1 MAGNHQLI
9 LPAPFSGI
17 RCLLGARI
25 EGDRLV
31 ALDYLF
37 ADIEPVEARTPLARE
52 VMEQLMAYFR
62 DPTSRFELPMR
73 VQGTPFQRRVWSA
86 LREIPV
92 GETRTY
98 GELAKSLGSSPRAV
112 GNACRSNQLPIVI
125 PCHRVVSAQ
134 GPGGYAG
141 QTGGRNMLIKR
152 WLLAHEACQR

>member
-1 MAGNHQLI
+1 M
-9 LPAPFSGI
+9 

-25 EGDRLV
+25 EGDRLA

-37 ADIEPVEARTPLARE
+37 GDIEPVEARTPLARE

-62 DPTSRFELPMR
+62 DPASRFELPMP

-112 GNACRSNQLPIVI
+112 GNACRSNPLPIVI
-125 PCHRVVSAQ
+125 PCHRVVSAT

-141 QTGGRNMLIKR
+141 QTGGRNMLIKH
-152 WLLAHEACQR
+152 WLLAHEACQG